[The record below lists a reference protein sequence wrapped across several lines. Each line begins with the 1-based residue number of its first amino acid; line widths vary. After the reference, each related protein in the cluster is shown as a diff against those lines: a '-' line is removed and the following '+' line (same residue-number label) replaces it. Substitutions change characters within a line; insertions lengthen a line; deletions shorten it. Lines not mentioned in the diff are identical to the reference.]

1 MRLHALSAL
10 AIGSLASTAMAQPIS
25 GMTTPQV
32 FSISGIPNF
41 SDTFNVA
48 QFDAAAVASG
58 LGGGITAGDVTL
70 TSVEISLDISVTGG
84 QLEFDNDGQDGGSVT
99 ADFGVL
105 SSLSSPDV
113 ALPAISANPF
123 VSDTFS
129 LSGDTPNGGADGP
142 TFDGGQSGDTDFG
155 TLDGAALSD
164 SGGATLTSG
173 LSGFEGAGTLGFD
186 VDTSTFVNFTGLSG
200 LSSATSPANVD
211 GSLTVKYNFTAVPTP
226 ASAALIGLGG
236 LVAARR
242 RRG

>member
-1 MRLHALSAL
+1 MNATTAGLGACLLSGAAL
-10 AIGSLASTAMAQPIS
+10 AQPIS
-25 GMTTPQV
+25 GMTSPQV
-32 FSISGIPNF
+32 FSVSGIPNF
-41 SDTFNVA
+41 SETFSVA
-48 QFDAAAVASG
+48 QFDAAAVAAG

-70 TSVEISLDISVTGG
+70 TSVEISLEINVTGG

-99 ADFGVL
+99 ADFGVF
-105 SSLSSPDV
+105 SSVTSPDV

-164 SGGATLTSG
+164 SDMSILLSG
-173 LSGFEGAGTLGFD
+173 LAPFAGTGTVDFD
-186 VDTSTFVNFTGLSG
+186 VDTTTFVNFTGLSG

-211 GSLTVKYNFTAVPTP
+211 GEFNVKYHYTAVPTP
-226 ASAALIGLGG
+226 ASAALLGFGG